1 MPTIT
6 TRENLNT
13 SPALGDFVPRDPA
26 SSSASFTEGTL
37 SSTSDAS
44 QSSVTRVVT
53 LAKCLRCGFEWLPRK
68 ASPAQCAH
76 CRSSLWNVPRAQQL
90 PGKPAPTRKGKPRGR
105 AFVVG
110 DPRQSV
116 NKKKHESA

>member
-6 TRENLNT
+6 TRENLNN
-13 SPALGDFVPRDPA
+13 SPAVDDLLSQQTPA
-26 SSSASFTEGTL
+26 PDEAQNPSI
-37 SSTSDAS
+37 
-44 QSSVTRVVT
+44 TRAVT

-105 AFVVG
+105 AFVAG
-110 DPRQSV
+110 DPRQSA
-116 NKKKHESA
+116 NKKRIEPAKGDLS